1 MHNYF
6 LDKTCC
12 MDLVFSSLAIR
23 NVTLASFVLAMAE
36 HIVLMIMIII
46 LFVNLGNGF
55 ARLFLT

>member
-1 MHNYF
+1 
-6 LDKTCC
+6 

-55 ARLFLT
+55 PRLFLT

>member
-1 MHNYF
+1 MHNYL
-6 LDKTCC
+6 LDKICC

-23 NVTLASFVLAMAE
+23 NVALASFVSAMVE
-36 HIVLMIMIII
+36 HIVLMIMVII